1 MKKVVIILI
10 VFFLM
15 IGCMV
20 GEIVYV
26 NKFYNSVQADL
37 EVISKSIDR
46 NEERVDNLE
55 TNTLC
60 ENLLKKW
67 EKGKKYLLTI
77 QNHNTVRNFDDK
89 IVSLAA
95 VVKSDNYNDAV
106 IFVRS
111 AINYIDDILLDSI
124 PYLSNIL

>member
-1 MKKVVIILI
+1 MKKVIIILI

-15 IGCMV
+15 VGCMV

-37 EVISKSIDR
+37 EVISESINR
-46 NEERVDNLE
+46 NEEHVDNTE
-55 TNTLC
+55 TNALC
-60 ENLLKKW
+60 EKLLQKW

-95 VVKSDNYNDAV
+95 VVKSDNFNDAV
-106 IFVRS
+106 IFVSS

-124 PYLSNIL
+124 PFLSNIL